1 MGASE
6 RIGRDLELVGS
17 GEFAAACRRSPRD
30 FTRRRKMPHDA
41 LVESIVCRKGRTL
54 RIELR
59 ELGKELGMESPI
71 SAPGYLKQREKLDPA
86 ALAILMR
93 HHAAQVYADGDAP
106 TFRGMHVLAID
117 GSTANVPTNAAT
129 VAAYGGSSAK
139 HGKVQA
145 FCGLSAV
152 YDVIAR
158 QVVGLEVTTGGFDER
173 SFVAGHVERACEA
186 MGGERFVVVMD
197 RGYPSFPLLAWLS
210 DNGVPYLMRSQQNFM
225 NAEFALAA
233 ETGGDAVCEFGFGY
247 QRIAG
252 LRKREPEAFEA
263 LLSHEPIGVRCVLV
277 DIGGETPEKLVTNL
291 PASFTP
297 DDLRELYH
305 LRWGVETCFQML
317 KDRLQLENLTGTKP
331 VLIEQDIYA
340 TAYLLNVAFD
350 IANEADVAAL
360 AAGAPERYRH
370 QMTVNRSF
378 ALGVVKDELLG
389 MLLAGDDEREG
400 SMAGIVEELRRC
412 LVPVRRERSYPRDGV
427 EGRYANRYSN
437 THKRVF

>member
-6 RIGRDLELVGS
+6 RIGRDLELVRS
-17 GEFAAACRRSPRD
+17 DEFAAACRRRPED

-41 LVESIVCRKGRTL
+41 LVESVVCRKGRTL

-59 ELGKELGMESPI
+59 ELGKGFGMESPI

-86 ALAILMR
+86 ALETLMR

-129 VAAYGGSSAK
+129 IAAYGGSPAK

-173 SFVAGHVERACEA
+173 SFVPGHAERAREVA
-186 MGGERFVVVMD
+186 GGEPFVVVMD

-225 NAEFALAA
+225 NAEFTRAA
-233 ETGGDAVCEFGFGY
+233 AAGGDAVCEFDFGY
-247 QRIAG
+247 QRIASI
-252 LRKREPEAFEA
+252 RKKDPDVFEA
-263 LLSHEPIGVRCVLV
+263 LLAHGAIDVRCVLV
-277 DIGGETPEKLVTNL
+277 DIGGEAPERLVTNL

-297 DDLRELYH
+297 DDLKELYH

-331 VLIEQDIYA
+331 ILIEQDIYA

-350 IANEADVAAL
+350 IANEADAAAL
-360 AAGAPERYRH
+360 AAGMAERYKH

-389 MLLAGDDEREG
+389 MLLADDDERDG
-400 SMAGIVEELRRC
+400 IMGRIVEELKGC
-412 LVPVRRERSYPRDGV
+412 LVPVRRERSFPRDGV
-427 EGRYANRYSN
+427 ERNYANRYSN

>member
-1 MGASE
+1 
-6 RIGRDLELVGS
+6 
-17 GEFAAACRRSPRD
+17 
-30 FTRRRKMPHDA
+30 MPHDA
-41 LVESIVCRKGRTL
+41 LVESVVCRKGRTL

-59 ELGKELGMESPI
+59 ELGKGFGMESPI

-86 ALAILMR
+86 ALETLMR

-129 VAAYGGSSAK
+129 IAAYGGSPAK

-173 SFVAGHVERACEA
+173 SFVPGHAERAREVA
-186 MGGERFVVVMD
+186 GGEPFVVVMD

-225 NAEFALAA
+225 NAEFTRAA
-233 ETGGDAVCEFGFGY
+233 AAGGDAVCEFDFGY
-247 QRIAG
+247 QRIASI
-252 LRKREPEAFEA
+252 RKKDPDVFEA
-263 LLSHEPIGVRCVLV
+263 LLAHGAIDVRCVLV
-277 DIGGETPEKLVTNL
+277 DIGGEAPERLVTNL

-297 DDLRELYH
+297 DDLKELYH

-331 VLIEQDIYA
+331 ILIEQDIYA

-350 IANEADVAAL
+350 IANEADAAAL
-360 AAGAPERYRH
+360 AAGMAERYKH

-389 MLLAGDDEREG
+389 MLLADDDERDG
-400 SMAGIVEELRRC
+400 IMGRIVEELKGC
-412 LVPVRRERSYPRDGV
+412 LVPVRRERSFPRDGV
-427 EGRYANRYSN
+427 ERNYANRYSN

>member
-173 SFVAGHVERACEA
+173 SDLYRFLGHAC
-186 MGGERFVVVMD
+186 
-197 RGYPSFPLLAWLS
+197 
-210 DNGVPYLMRSQQNFM
+210 
-225 NAEFALAA
+225 
-233 ETGGDAVCEFGFGY
+233 
-247 QRIAG
+247 
-252 LRKREPEAFEA
+252 
-263 LLSHEPIGVRCVLV
+263 
-277 DIGGETPEKLVTNL
+277 
-291 PASFTP
+291 
-297 DDLRELYH
+297 
-305 LRWGVETCFQML
+305 
-317 KDRLQLENLTGTKP
+317 
-331 VLIEQDIYA
+331 
-340 TAYLLNVAFD
+340 
-350 IANEADVAAL
+350 
-360 AAGAPERYRH
+360 
-370 QMTVNRSF
+370 
-378 ALGVVKDELLG
+378 
-389 MLLAGDDEREG
+389 
-400 SMAGIVEELRRC
+400 
-412 LVPVRRERSYPRDGV
+412 
-427 EGRYANRYSN
+427 
-437 THKRVF
+437 